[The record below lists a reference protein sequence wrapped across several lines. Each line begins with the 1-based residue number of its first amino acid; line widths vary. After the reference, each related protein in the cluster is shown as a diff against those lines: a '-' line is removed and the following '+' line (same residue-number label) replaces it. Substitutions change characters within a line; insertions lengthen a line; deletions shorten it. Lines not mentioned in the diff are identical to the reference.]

1 VPDIDAAL
9 VVAIAFAAGVSIQAL
24 ARLSR
29 VPAIVVLLAAGALL
43 GPEGLG
49 WVRPS
54 ALGDG
59 LFVLVDFAVAIILFE
74 GALNLDVARLRR
86 EERVIRRL
94 ITVGALLTLA
104 GGAIAA
110 RVWLAWPWPLA
121 ALFGSLVVVT
131 GPTVVG
137 PLVRSLRLRPRLQTV
152 LEAEGVF
159 IDPVGALLA
168 VLVLQVILAADASE
182 AAAGMRDLAARLV
195 AGLALG
201 AAGGFGIGF
210 LLRLT
215 RLVRGLEN
223 VLVLAFVTLL
233 FHIGEHFLSQSGL
246 LAVTVAG
253 VIVGNF
259 RNPVIDD
266 LREFKDQLTL
276 LLIGTIFVL
285 LAADI
290 GLTEVRALGW
300 SGVAVVVSLISGEDF
315 RDKAPLS

>member
-168 VLVLQVILAADASE
+168 VLVLRYRCPD
-182 AAAGMRDLAARLV
+182 
-195 AGLALG
+195 
-201 AAGGFGIGF
+201 
-210 LLRLT
+210 
-215 RLVRGLEN
+215 
-223 VLVLAFVTLL
+223 
-233 FHIGEHFLSQSGL
+233 
-246 LAVTVAG
+246 
-253 VIVGNF
+253 F
-259 RNPVIDD
+259 RNY
-266 LREFKDQLTL
+266 
-276 LLIGTIFVL
+276 
-285 LAADI
+285 
-290 GLTEVRALGW
+290 
-300 SGVAVVVSLISGEDF
+300 
-315 RDKAPLS
+315 AP